1 MNAVATHKTNTFQ
14 WLLKREFWENRGGFV
29 WAPAITGIIAAFFAA
44 MAGLIAT
51 VVRSKHDIP
60 DVEDLAEA
68 TRVAGAVGDGA
79 LLLGIGLAMAVLT
92 FVVFFYALGSLY
104 DDRRDR
110 SILFWKSLPVSDT
123 QMVLS
128 KLAWALLLA
137 PLLALAVGVL
147 TGVAFWLITAIVSTI
162 NGIPGGSGILTH
174 SHPLR
179 IIGNVLLAMPV
190 QMLWSLPTVGWLML
204 CSAWAKRFPF
214 LWSVLIPFLFCA
226 MAGVV
231 ALMLHVT
238 ADIDLPYG
246 QLAYVVL
253 YRGLLSI
260 VPGTWLV
267 HRGSDTLVHGDVH
280 TAPDMIDQ
288 LPLAESW
295 HTFATA
301 DMWIG
306 IVAGVA
312 MIYLAIRMRRWR
324 ELAD

>member
-44 MAGLIAT
+44 MGGLIAT
-51 VVRSKHDIP
+51 LVRSKHDIAGV
-60 DVEDLAEA
+60 DDLAEA
-68 TRVAGAVGDGA
+68 TRVAGQVGDGI
-79 LLLGIGLAMAVLT
+79 LLVGIGLAMAVLT
-92 FVVFFYALGSLY
+92 FVVFFYSLGSLY

-137 PLLALAVGVL
+137 PLLALAAGVL
-147 TGVAFWLITAIVSTI
+147 TGVAFWLIAALTTTI

-179 IIGNVLLAMPV
+179 IIGNVLLSFPV
-190 QMLWSLPTVGWLML
+190 QILWSLPTVGWLML

-231 ALMLHVT
+231 ALMFKIVS
-238 ADIDLPYG
+238 DIELPYG
-246 QLAYVVL
+246 SLLYVVL

-260 VPGTWLV
+260 VPGTWMPLIDNAGPM
-267 HRGSDTLVHGDVH
+267 HEPADLAAKLSLGASWQTLGH
-280 TAPDMIDQ
+280 
-288 LPLAESW
+288 
-295 HTFATA
+295 A
-301 DMWIG
+301 DLWIG

>member
-1 MNAVATHKTNTFQ
+1 MNAVATHKTQTFQ

-29 WAPAITGIIAAFFAA
+29 WAPAITGAIAAFFAA
-44 MAGLIAT
+44 MAALVATLIG
-51 VVRSKHDIP
+51 RKHGV
-60 DVEDLAEA
+60 DVGTADAAEIA
-68 TRVAGAVGDGA
+68 RVAGGVGDGA
-79 LLLGIGLAMAVLT
+79 LLVGIGLALAVLS

-137 PLLALAVGVL
+137 PLLALSAGVL
-147 TGVAFWLITAIVSTI
+147 TGLAFWLITATASAV
-162 NGIPGGSGILTH
+162 NGIPGGSGILIH

-179 IIGNVLLAMPV
+179 IIGDVLMAMPI
-190 QMLWSLPTVGWLML
+190 QILWSLPAVGWLML

-231 ALMLHVT
+231 TLVFKIA
-238 ADIDLPYG
+238 ADIDLPYA
-246 QLAYVVL
+246 QLLYVVL

-260 VPGTWLV
+260 VPGTWLPTIETDFGPV
-267 HRGSDTLVHGDVH
+267 HDPGDLATQLNLGASWQTLAH
-280 TAPDMIDQ
+280 
-288 LPLAESW
+288 
-295 HTFATA
+295 A
-301 DMWIG
+301 DIWIG
-306 IVAGVA
+306 IAAGVA

>member
-1 MNAVATHKTNTFQ
+1 MNAVAMHKTSTFQ
-14 WLLKREFWENRGGFV
+14 WLLRREFWENRGGFV
-29 WAPAITGIIAAFFAA
+29 WAPAITGFIAAFFAA

-51 VVRSKHDIP
+51 LVRSKHDIA
-60 DVEDLAEA
+60 VQDLAEA

-79 LLLGIGLAMAVLT
+79 LLLGIGLAMAVAT

-123 QMVLS
+123 HMVLS

-137 PLLALAVGVL
+137 PLLALAVGLL
-147 TGVAFWLITAIVSTI
+147 TGVAFWLIAALTSTI

-179 IIGNVLLAMPV
+179 IVGNVLLAFPV

-231 ALMLHVT
+231 TLMFKIT
-238 ADIDLPYG
+238 TDIELPYG
-246 QLAYVVL
+246 TLLYVVL
-253 YRGLLSI
+253 YRGLMSI
-260 VPGTWLV
+260 VPGTWLPA
-267 HRGSDTLVHGDVH
+267 RGEDVQMWEGKDLSGALNLGTSWQTLGH
-280 TAPDMIDQ
+280 
-288 LPLAESW
+288 
-295 HTFATA
+295 A
-301 DMWIG
+301 DIWIG
-306 IVAGVA
+306 IVVGIA

>member
-44 MAGLIAT
+44 MAGLIT
-51 VVRSKHDIP
+51 TLVRSKHDIHV
-60 DVEDLAEA
+60 DDLAEA
-68 TRVAGAVGDGA
+68 SRVAGQVGDGA
-79 LLLGIGLAMAVLT
+79 LLLGIGLAMAVVT
-92 FVVFFYALGSLY
+92 FVVFFYSLGSLY

-147 TGVAFWLITAIVSTI
+147 TGVAFWLIAALTSAI
-162 NGIPGGSGILTH
+162 NGVPGASGILTH

-179 IIGNVLLAMPV
+179 IIGNVLLSFPV
-190 QMLWSLPTVGWLML
+190 QILWSLPTVGWLML

-231 ALMLHVT
+231 ALMFKI
-238 ADIDLPYG
+238 ASDIELPYG
-246 QLAYVVL
+246 SLLYVVL

-260 VPGTWLV
+260 VPGTWMPL
-267 HRGSDTLVHGDVH
+267 
-280 TAPDMIDQ
+280 IDNAG
-288 LPLAESW
+288 PMHEPADLASKLSLGTSW
-295 HTFATA
+295 QALGHA
-301 DMWIG
+301 DIWIG

>member
-29 WAPAITGIIAAFFAA
+29 WAPVITGIIAAFFAA
-44 MAGLIAT
+44 MGGLIAT
-51 VVRSKHDIP
+51 VVRSKHEMHVD
-60 DVEDLAEA
+60 DLAEA
-68 TRVAGAVGDGA
+68 SRMAGQVGDGA
-79 LLLGIGLAMAVLT
+79 LLVGIGLAMAVLT

-137 PLLALAVGVL
+137 PLLALAAGVL
-147 TGVAFWLITAIVSTI
+147 TGVAFWLIAALTTTI

-179 IIGNVLLAMPV
+179 IIGNVLLAFPV

-231 ALMLHVT
+231 ALMFKIVS
-238 ADIDLPYG
+238 DIELPYG
-246 QLAYVVL
+246 NLLYVVL
-253 YRGLLSI
+253 YRGLMSI
-260 VPGTWLV
+260 VPCTWLPA
-267 HRGSDTLVHGDVH
+267 RGEDAQMWDGKDLGGALDLGSSWQVLGHADVWVGVI
-280 TAPDMIDQ
+280 A
-288 LPLAESW
+288 
-295 HTFATA
+295 
-301 DMWIG
+301 G
-306 IVAGVA
+306 IA

>member
-1 MNAVATHKTNTFQ
+1 MNASSSRPRTFR

-29 WAPAITGIIAAFFAA
+29 WAPVITGGIAAFFAM
-44 MAGLIAT
+44 MAAIIAT
-51 VVRSKHDIP
+51 IVRSKHDIA
-60 DVEDLAEA
+60 VQDLADA
-68 TRVAGAVGDGA
+68 TRVAGQVGDGA
-79 LLLGIGLAMAVLT
+79 LLLGIGLALAVLT

-110 SILFWKSLPVSDT
+110 SVLFWKSLPLSDA

-147 TGVAFWLITAIVSTI
+147 TGVAFWLIAAMTSTV
-162 NGIPGGSGILTH
+162 NGIPGGSGVLTH

-179 IIGNVLLAMPV
+179 IIGNVLLAFPV
-190 QMLWSLPTVGWLML
+190 QIMWSLPTVGWLML

-214 LWSVLIPFLFCA
+214 LWSVLLPFLFCA

-231 ALMLHVT
+231 TLVFKVA
-238 ADIDLPYG
+238 ADIELPYAS
-246 QLAYVVL
+246 LLYVVL
-253 YRGLLSI
+253 YRGLVSI
-260 VPGTWLV
+260 VPNSWMAATHGTESA
-267 HRGSDTLVHGDVH
+267 H
-280 TAPDMIDQ
+280 IDHPGQFASQ
-288 LPLAESW
+288 LDFSMSW
-295 HTFATA
+295 HAFATA

-306 IVAGVA
+306 VIAGIA
-312 MIYLAIRMRRWR
+312 MIWLAIRMRRWR